1 MAHHDPVRP
10 TDHGEI
16 LRRARQL
23 RQQVAEETQRVAVTI
38 TATKGL
44 RETLVE
50 LAERVAAVHDDRS
63 SLCDRLAGHHLFPRH
78 YWPSQAARARRI
90 AALNA
95 RSPATTGAARPH
107 RLGSTTPLSRTFRGS
122 RPSQRRPEV
131 IPSGMI
137 RRTGGDQAD
146 GTADLTSVNE
156 GVRDAR

>member
-50 LAERVAAVHDDRS
+50 LAERVAAVHNDRS
-63 SLCDRLAGHHLFPRH
+63 SLCDRLAGHHLFPPLLAQ
-78 YWPSQAARARRI
+78 PSSQG
-90 AALNA
+90 
-95 RSPATTGAARPH
+95 TPH
-107 RLGSTTPLSRTFRGS
+107 RRH
-122 RPSQRRPEV
+122 
-131 IPSGMI
+131 
-137 RRTGGDQAD
+137 
-146 GTADLTSVNE
+146 
-156 GVRDAR
+156 